1 MRLKSVHK
9 FLVLVMGV
17 IFLSGVLTLPVC
29 AQTITFNTKTYS
41 KTKVF
46 NFVWDGERFVKQ
58 DNTYNN
64 TSKRIIFTQY
74 KPEYNPYKIIRITR
88 RVDLE
93 RPQIIPDKPEP
104 VPVESQPEPEP
115 VKQEPVEKEEKNQEK
130 SQLTADES
138 RMLELVNKERVLNGL
153 QPLKIDMEL
162 VKVARVKSA
171 DMINNNYFSHTSP
184 TYGSPFK
191 MMKDYGVSYRMAGE
205 NLAGAYSVDSAHK
218 NLMNSPGHRANIL
231 RTQFTHVGIGIVD
244 GGPYGKMF
252 TQMFIQK

>member
-9 FLVLVMGV
+9 FLVLVMV
-17 IFLSGVLTLPVC
+17 VVFLSGALVLPTN

-46 NFVWDGERFVKQ
+46 NFVWDGEKFVRQ
-58 DNTYNN
+58 DDTVCNDN
-64 TSKRIIFTQY
+64 SDKRIIFNKYTTI
-74 KPEYNPYKIIRITR
+74 YNPYKIIKFVR
-88 RVDLE
+88 RVDYE
-93 RPQIIPDKPEP
+93 KPEP
-104 VPVESQPEPEP
+104 KPVPKPEPKPEP
-115 VKQEPVEKEEKNQEK
+115 KPIEDKKP
-130 SQLTADES
+130 SQLSADEK
-138 RMLELVNKERVLNGL
+138 RMFELVNKERVLYGL
-153 QPLKIDMEL
+153 QPLTVDMEL
-162 VKVARVKSA
+162 VKLARMKSA
-171 DMINNNYFSHTSP
+171 DMIEKNYFSHTSP

-231 RTQFTHVGIGIVD
+231 RTQFTHVGIGVVD